1 MASRVLVAAQ
11 TKLTNPFYPVLQP
24 GAGSL
29 ALGFQAADAS
39 NFNYTPLVSGKT
51 VLFAMNTGASA
62 YTVTV
67 HSIKDAQNRTGD
79 ITSYSLAAITGTTPV
94 IALLGIFT
102 NTPVGWLTPTDGTS
116 PAGLWF
122 DANNAAVL
130 FAVVTL
136 P

>member
-11 TKLTNPFYPVLQP
+11 TTPGSYPVLQP
-24 GAGSL
+24 GAGTL
-29 ALGFQAADAS
+29 ALGFQAADAT
-39 NFNYTPLVSGKT
+39 NFNYTPLVTGKT
-51 VLFAMNTGASA
+51 YLLAMNTGASP

-67 HSIKDAQNRTGD
+67 KSVVDAQNRTGD
-79 ITSYSLAAITGTTPV
+79 ITSYSLPAISGSTPV
-94 IALLGIFT
+94 VAQFGPFANL
-102 NTPVGWLTPTDGTS
+102 GWLTPTDGTT

-122 DANNAAVL
+122 AANNAAVL